1 MASQESRVEVEI
13 FGENYIVK
21 GDQSPE
27 RIMMLAQYVNRK
39 MMQVAA
45 RNPRL
50 SRTHTAV
57 LAALNIAEEL
67 MKHQDE
73 QESIMKLLE
82 SEQRNTKRN
91 S

>member
-13 FGENYIVK
+13 YGEYYVIK
-21 GDQSPE
+21 GDNSPE
-27 RIMMLAQYVNRK
+27 RIIMLAQYVNRIMK
-39 MMQVAA
+39 QLAG

-50 SRTHTAV
+50 GRTQTAV

-67 MKHQDE
+67 MKLQDE
-73 QESIMKLLE
+73 QDSILKLLE
-82 SEQRNTKRN
+82 SEQKNTKRN

>member
-67 MKHQDE
+67 MKLQDE

>member
-39 MMQVAA
+39 M
-45 RNPRL
+45 RSWR
-50 SRTHTAV
+50 R
-57 LAALNIAEEL
+57 AEPQAE
-67 MKHQDE
+67 QDPHGCAG
-73 QESIMKLLE
+73 SLE
-82 SEQRNTKRN
+82 YRRRVDETPG
-91 S
+91 